1 MFRDKIKRQ
10 SKLDAPIDK
19 VLNEMSDQLIDSDE
33 YDKLLDHLERLQKMR
48 KEENPLI
55 PTGDAVVGAVASI
68 LGIVM
73 IVKFEQLN
81 VLTSK
86 ATMLL
91 HRSKTSM

>member
-19 VLNEMSDQLIDSDE
+19 VLSEMTDMLTDSEE

-48 KEENPLI
+48 REENPLI
-55 PTGDAVVGAVASI
+55 PSGDALVTAAASL
-68 LGIVM
+68 LGIIT
-73 IVKFEQLN
+73 IVKFERFN

-86 ATMLL
+86 ATAMLL
-91 HRSKTSM
+91 RSKQTM